1 MKILLAFSV
10 ALVCWTSISCSPSPR
25 GAGGSA
31 RYAAFDLPAS
41 RPMNPANV
49 EVKVSIRNQAA
60 YVMEG
65 NRPLLVMPVA
75 VGTQSKP
82 TPLGNFRIFKK
93 AHKHRANS
101 HGYASKDGR
110 VTQTWLAK
118 KPAGWNFKGTP
129 MPYWCEFKAHYGF
142 HTGWM
147 KPYPCTHGCL
157 RMHENLAPK
166 FYHLVQVGTP
176 VTIATTLPE
185 DSPSVGKFPALQMPC
200 RSPITPIRFIL
211 ERGISRSTR
220 LLFTVSHMGG
230 PCARPQSR
238 TGGHTGPLPITI
250 RSPSASSP
258 TPKAASNQGAA
269 RWYPD
274 RTGGN

>member
-41 RPMNPANV
+41 RPVNPANV

-65 NRPLLVMPVA
+65 SRPLLVMPVA
-75 VGTQSKP
+75 VGTQNKP
-82 TPLGNFRIFKK
+82 TPIGKFRIFKK
-93 AHKHRANS
+93 DHKHRANS
-101 HGYASKDGR
+101 HGYASKDGKI
-110 VTQTWLAK
+110 TQTWLAK

-185 DSPSVGKFPALQMPC
+185 DLTIGRKIP
-200 RSPITPIRFIL
+200 
-211 ERGISRSTR
+211 
-220 LLFTVSHMGG
+220 
-230 PCARPQSR
+230 RPPDA
-238 TGGHTGPLPITI
+238 GPLPDYPYSFYLGEGYFTKHK
-250 RSPSASSP
+250 
-258 TPKAASNQGAA
+258 TPLY
-269 RWYPD
+269 R
-274 RTGGN
+274 